1 VHLGGLPE
9 VLEAD
14 HFVVVVTKPAR
25 EAWRNE
31 MGSAREGSRTE
42 WNWEKN
48 NTVEVINAGSL
59 QRIADACE
67 LMAKNH
73 AELIRERDNYERWYR
88 QEQRYK
94 EQAQRSAASLRGQI
108 TKLKRQLAALQKTEE
123 ATQ

>member
-1 VHLGGLPE
+1 
-9 VLEAD
+9 
-14 HFVVVVTKPAR
+14 
-25 EAWRNE
+25 

-73 AELIRERDNYERWYR
+73 AQLIRDRDMFEKWFKEERA
-88 QEQRYK
+88 YK
-94 EQAQRSAASLRGQI
+94 EQAQRSANSLRGQI

-123 ATQ
+123 APQ